1 MIIPLEK
8 KKLPDKWYNVIPDL
22 AFAVP
27 PPTTGTGHAMG
38 PHHLADI
45 ATDLVIQQEL
55 EDKECEVPIPRMVR
69 DLYSEWRPTPLYRAE
84 RWERSLETPA
94 RIFYKY
100 EGGSPAGNYEANTAI
115 PQACYA
121 SQQGVKELVTATANG
136 EMGIALAIACNYF
149 NLKCKVF
156 MVRSSYDSKEYG
168 RYIMELLGADVSPS
182 PSLETGAGREALEKD
197 PESPGSLGLALS
209 EAFAHAYA
217 SEDVKFC
224 WGTVVKHVVLHHT
237 IIGLEARLQ
246 MRQVKAYPDA
256 IIGAVGGGTGLAG
269 LALPFYRDGKR
280 GTRIIAV
287 ETAAAP
293 SLSKGKY
300 RYDYADAAGMSA
312 LYKMYTLGRN
322 FVPPGIRA
330 GGMRYHG
337 ISPIISALYREGEI
351 EARTHSQHQA
361 LEAAI
366 SFARVEGIVPSPES
380 SYTVKAVADE
390 ALVCRENRQRKD
402 ILFMLNANG
411 NLEVATFRDF
421 LAGAI
426 EDQPFLEKEV
436 DDALSQLPEVND
448 AGL

>member
-1 MIIPLEK
+1 MIVPLET

-27 PPTTGTGHAMG
+27 PPTTGTGHPMG

-45 ATDLVIQQEL
+45 ATGSIIRQEL
-55 EDKECEVPIPRMVR
+55 EDDEREVPIPQRVR

-84 RWERSLETPA
+84 RWEERLGTPA

-100 EGGSPAGNYEANTAI
+100 EGGSPAGTYEANTAI
-115 PQACYA
+115 AQAYYA
-121 SQQGVKELVTATANG
+121 SQEGVRELVTATTTG

-149 NLKCKVF
+149 DLKCSVF
-156 MVRSSYDSKEYG
+156 MVGSSYESRPYG
-168 RYIMELLGADVSPS
+168 RHIMELLGADVISSPS
-182 PSLETGAGREALEKD
+182 PNTSAGREALGRD
-197 PESPGSLGLALS
+197 PESPGSLSLALS
-209 EAFAHAYA
+209 EGFAHTYDH
-217 SEDVKFC
+217 EDSKFC
-224 WGTVVKHVVLHHT
+224 WGTVVKHVVLHQT

-246 MRQVKAYPDA
+246 MRQAKAYPDA
-256 IIGAVGGGTGLAG
+256 IIGAVGGGSGLGGLAF
-269 LALPFYRDGKR
+269 PFYRDGKQ

-293 SLSKGKY
+293 SLSKGTY

-312 LYKMYTLGRN
+312 LYKMYTLGRK

-337 ISPIISALYREGEI
+337 ISPIVSALYREGEI
-351 EARTHSQHQA
+351 EARTHTQRQA
-361 LEAAI
+361 LEAAV
-366 SFARVEGIVPSPES
+366 SFARAEGIVPSPES
-380 SYTVKAVADE
+380 SYTVKAVMDE
-390 ALVCRENRQRKD
+390 AVECRETRQRKD

-411 NLEVATFRDF
+411 NLEVTTYKEF
-421 LAGAI
+421 LEGAI

-436 DDALSQLPEVND
+436 SDALSESTGID
-448 AGL
+448 G